1 MRPKEECIVFN
12 PGGFKVCGH
21 HARNSF
27 ISNDCDYEKT
37 EYLVINT
44 PNKLT
49 RGWWKYY
56 ESLSEEK
63 EEEEETYEAKTYF
76 VK

>member
-1 MRPKEECIVFN
+1 M
-12 PGGFKVCGH
+12 
-21 HARNSF
+21 
-27 ISNDCDYEKT
+27 
-37 EYLVINT
+37 